1 MIVRNV
7 RYVVCA
13 AGLLVSLAFGQYPFS
28 DDFSN
33 ATQTNLNW
41 LAAGSVNRLC
51 VGGVYTLTN
60 TDTVY
65 AALVYHTFT
74 TKTPTFTASC
84 VITRDSAAVAA
95 GMWVCLS
102 VTGAPSGYAVQLYPS
117 SSGDPAG
124 GYITIR
130 KYATVG
136 SGQLLGTEY
145 HFQNLSDTL
154 MVSKQGSTLFVF
166 CNGVFI
172 DSVTDKTNPLASGDF
187 GLMVPPKSRAIV
199 DNVLFT
205 NQFTPGS
212 FPTRFIDSFDNSSM
226 GKYWIER
233 PSQYLAEDTV
243 LKMTVPPSA
252 GAFCDVRMTL
262 DTLAARLVVSWRSG
276 DSIPFYGLYLYG
288 PPDTLAGTFPMA
300 HFGIDGYRGGK
311 AFIRTASV
319 SPNLNI
325 RGKAIWTGSDSVF
338 FKDTIDVFRTTGSN
352 YYLMNVNGYRIDSL
366 AVDSVAFPIWGAGI
380 FCWGSAAGGQ
390 TVFVDYFRVGPDSNA
405 TPVVYVDRGVRT
417 LRSIRFSPLTSK
429 YLFDPLGR
437 KIATRGADGRLTGK
451 VLSPGFYIMKEGKA
465 GVIVKK

>member
-1 MIVRNV
+1 MIVRNF

-33 ATQTNLNW
+33 FVQTNSNW
-41 LAAGSVNRLC
+41 LQMPADSVNRVC
-51 VGGVYTLTN
+51 AGGVYTVTN
-60 TDTVY
+60 QHMGY
-65 AALVYHTFT
+65 AALVYHTFA

-84 VITRDSAAVAA
+84 VIKRSSAAVAA
-95 GMWVCLS
+95 GMWLCLS
-102 VTGAPSGYAVQLYPS
+102 LSGTPAGYAVQLYN
-117 SSGDPAG
+117 SGDPAV

-130 KYATVG
+130 KYATAG
-136 SGQLLGTEY
+136 SGQILGVEY

-166 CNGVFI
+166 CNGVFL
-172 DSVTDKTNPLASGDF
+172 DSVTDNTNPIASGDF
-187 GLMVPPKSRAIV
+187 GLMVPPNSQV
-199 DNVLFT
+199 TFDDVLFT

-226 GKYWIER
+226 GKYWIMR

-243 LKMTVPPSA
+243 LKMTVPPAA

-288 PPDTLAGTFPMA
+288 PPDTSSGTFPMVF
-300 HFGIDGYRGGK
+300 FGIDGSRVGK
-311 AFIRTASV
+311 AFMLAASA
-319 SPNLNI
+319 SPSQYI

-352 YYLMNVNGYRIDSL
+352 YYFMNVNGYRIDSL
-366 AVDSVAFPIWGAGI
+366 ATASVTFPIYGAGI
-380 FCWGSAAGGQ
+380 FCWGSTTGGQ
-390 TVFVDYFRVGPDSNA
+390 IVYVDYFRVGPDSNS
-405 TPVVYVDRGVRT
+405 TPVVYIAKGTRT
-417 LRSIRFSPLTSK
+417 LKNIRFAPLTSR

-437 KIATRGADGRLTGK
+437 KVGIRDASGRLTGK
-451 VLSPGFYIMKEGKA
+451 VLAPGCYIMKEGKS
-465 GVIVKK
+465 GVIIKK